1 MKPRAM
7 GKVLFDDTT
16 VKNSI
21 VEDAKRSQRQK
32 QELIRLRREARP
44 DKPLLNRDRYPEKY
58 AAWLKTHPTGH
69 GKQPHCW
76 MCREAVIHWDE
87 PAHVCEG
94 FKPMYTEHDQVWQD
108 RREAEREAIREARR
122 RGNGIYCDGCGEL
135 IEDEDEARWHDE
147 HCERDPESDS
157 WRSHHIAVNGDEDD
171 LSGYE
176 DEPEDDYCEDDGD
189 PMWE

>member
-1 MKPRAM
+1 MRTRNM
-7 GKVLFDDTT
+7 GTVLFDDTT
-16 VKNSI
+16 VKNPI

-44 DKPLLNRDRYPEKY
+44 DKPLLNRDRYPDKY
-58 AAWLKTHPTGH
+58 AQWLKSHPTGH
-69 GKQPHCW
+69 GKQPNCW

-122 RGNGIYCDGCGEL
+122 RGNGIYC
-135 IEDEDEARWHDE
+135 
-147 HCERDPESDS
+147 
-157 WRSHHIAVNGDEDD
+157 
-171 LSGYE
+171 
-176 DEPEDDYCEDDGD
+176 
-189 PMWE
+189 